1 MKVALVLDDSIDRP
15 DGVQQYV
22 RSLGSYLTSVGHE
35 VHYLCSASESTDP
48 FVHALSRTASV
59 KFNGNGLTTPL
70 PASRKVIRSLLEREM
85 FDVIHVQTPH
95 SPFLAGRVVE
105 EARKLQAR
113 SVRIV
118 ATFLILPHSRFSAL
132 STRALGKVLAK
143 NLRKFDV
150 ISAVTEPAAEFAKA
164 SFGITDV
171 PVIPIGVD
179 VAAFQAAIHTPR
191 PARAAGDTLV
201 VAFLGRL
208 VERKGV
214 LELLE
219 AVALL
224 PGEILDRLDVRI
236 GGRGPLMEDAEN
248 AVAQHGLR
256 DVVSFEG
263 FVSEADKPQFM
274 ADADIAVFPAL
285 GGESFGIVLIEAMA
299 AGSGVVLAGA
309 NPGYL
314 SVIGPRPEVSV
325 DARDT
330 EAFALLLERLVTD
343 STLRDEIH
351 AEQQEHVKQFDVTTV
366 GDRVLSE
373 LYAMR

>member
-191 PARAAGDTLV
+191 PARAAGDTLM

-263 FVSEADKPQFM
+263 FVSEEDKPQFM

-314 SVIGPRPEVSV
+314 SVIGDRAEVSV

-330 EAFALLLERLVTD
+330 EAFASLLERLVED
-343 STLRDEIH
+343 SALRDEIH
-351 AEQQEHVKQFDVTTV
+351 AEQQAQVQEFDVNVV
-366 GDRVLSE
+366 GDRVLRE
-373 LYAMR
+373 LYGSN

>member
-164 SFGITDV
+164 SFGISDV

-263 FVSEADKPQFM
+263 FVSEEDKPQFM

-314 SVIGPRPEVSV
+314 SVIGDRAEVSV

-330 EAFALLLERLVTD
+330 EAFASLLERLVED
-343 STLRDEIH
+343 SALRDEIH
-351 AEQQEHVKQFDVTTV
+351 AEQQALVLEFDVNVV
-366 GDRVLSE
+366 GERVLRE
-373 LYAMR
+373 LYGSN

>member
-263 FVSEADKPQFM
+263 FVSEEDKPQFM

>member
-1 MKVALVLDDSIDRP
+1 LKVALVLDDSIDRP

-164 SFGITDV
+164 SFGISDV

-263 FVSEADKPQFM
+263 FVSEEDKPQFM

-285 GGESFGIVLIEAMA
+285 GGESFGIVLIEAVA
-299 AGSGVVLAGA
+299 AGAGVVRSGA

-314 SVIGPRPEVSV
+314 SVIGDRAEVSV

-330 EAFALLLERLVTD
+330 EAFASLLERLVED
-343 STLRDEIH
+343 SALRDEIH
-351 AEQQEHVKQFDVTTV
+351 AEQQALVQEFDVNVV
-366 GDRVLSE
+366 GERVLRE
-373 LYAMR
+373 LYGSN